1 MKRGSFILD
10 GVDSEEVKTLIQS
23 RPLIE
28 APLRKVEQRSTYGVD
43 GTVPFDEEAY
53 DNTSM
58 ALVMVVDGNDL
69 IADRQ
74 KLYNLLD
81 SRGVYKDFIP
91 YFDPDK
97 IYRVMLSDKVQ
108 FENQAH
114 YGQKQAASATFT
126 VKPYKYLVANDP
138 VTITGTTGK
147 LTNPTNYVA
156 QPRIKVTGTG
166 AVTITVNGVEFKI
179 KNASNSITLDSER
192 SIAYQE
198 GASGILT
205 SMNSQIITRDYPI
218 FSPGENTI
226 SVTGSVTQLYIEPRW
241 RSLV

>member
-1 MKRGSFILD
+1 MKRGSFIFD
-10 GVDSEEVKTLIQS
+10 GVDSEDVNALIQA

-28 APLRKVEQRSTYGVD
+28 APLRKAEQRSTYGVD

-53 DNTSM
+53 DNTNM
-58 ALVMVVDGNDL
+58 ALVLVVDGNDL
-69 IADRQ
+69 IPDRQ

-114 YGQKQAASATFT
+114 YGQKQAASASFT
-126 VKPYKYLVANDP
+126 VKPYKYLRKNDP

-166 AVTITVNGVEFKI
+166 AVTLTVNGIDFKI
-179 KNASNSITLDSER
+179 KNASNTITLDSER
-192 SIAYQE
+192 YIAYQE
-198 GASGILT
+198 GPSGVLIP
-205 SMNSQIITRDYPI
+205 MNNQIITKDYPI
-218 FSPGENTI
+218 FNPGENTI
-226 SVTGSVTQLYIEPRW
+226 SVTGSVSQLYIEPRW